1 MTRIFRLKATLM
13 RGGTSK
19 GLFFRSDALPD
30 DPELTQALL
39 LRAIGSPD
47 PYGKQMDGLGT
58 GISSTSKVAIIAPSS
73 RDDCDVDYL
82 FGHVSIGQPH
92 IDWSGSCGNLTA
104 AVPLFA
110 VQEKLVAVEDGKV
123 EIRIWQANI
132 GKRIVAELEV
142 ANGEPVW
149 AGDFR
154 IDGVA
159 FPGAPITLRFLDP
172 AGGVSGKLFP
182 TGLRTETLSLPNGEE
197 IRATLI
203 DVGNPTVFI
212 EASALGL
219 SGSETAEQLA
229 PETFANLEHL
239 RAQAAVKMGL
249 AATPEAATQ
258 EHPAIPKISFISPA
272 ITKEI
277 HLNARILSMGKLHH
291 AYTGTGAIAL
301 VVAAALT
308 DTVVAGL
315 LRQPLGGKALTFSHA
330 SGQQTLQ
337 AKLIRQGKNH
347 QVSEVIMQRTAR
359 PLMEGT
365 VLVPLE
371 EPVPA

>member
-1 MTRIFRLKATLM
+1 MTHIYRLKATLM

-19 GLFFRSDALPD
+19 GLFFRSDALPE
-30 DPELTQALL
+30 DPDLIQALL

-82 FGHVSIGQPH
+82 FGHVSIGQAH

-110 VQEKLVAVEDGKV
+110 VQEKLAQVTDGKV
-123 EIRIWQANI
+123 EVRIWQANI

-142 ANGEPVW
+142 KNGEPVW

-172 AGGVSGKLFP
+172 AGGASGQLFP
-182 TGLRTETLSLPNGEE
+182 TGQRAEMLSLPDGQE

-203 DVGNPTVFI
+203 DAGNPTVFVVA
-212 EASALGL
+212 EELRLG
-219 SGSETAEQLA
+219 GSETAEQLSA
-229 PETFANLEHL
+229 ETLGQLEHL
-239 RAQAAVKMGL
+239 RTQAAVRMGL
-249 AATPEAATQ
+249 AETLEQAA
-258 EHPAIPKISFISPA
+258 PAIPKISFVSRA
-272 ITKEI
+272 SVDGTQ
-277 HLNARILSMGKLHH
+277 LNARILSMGRLHH

-301 VVAAALT
+301 AVAASLK

-315 LRQPLGGKALTFSHA
+315 LKQPLRGKALTFSHA

-337 AKLIRQGKNH
+337 AKLVKQGRGQ
-347 QVSEVIMQRTAR
+347 QVAEVVMQRTAR
-359 PLMEGT
+359 PLMTGE
-365 VLVPLE
+365 VFVP
-371 EPVPA
+371 V

>member
-1 MTRIFRLKATLM
+1 MTRIYRLKATLM

-30 DPELTQALL
+30 DPKLIQALL

-82 FGHVSIGQPH
+82 FGHVSIGQAH

-110 VQEKLVAVEDGKV
+110 VQEQLVPVKDGKV

-142 ANGEPVW
+142 KDGEPVW
-149 AGDFR
+149 TGDFH

-172 AGGVSGKLFP
+172 AGGASGKLFP
-182 TGLRTETLSLPNGEE
+182 TGQRSEILNLANGDKV
-197 IRATLI
+197 RATLI
-203 DVGNPTVFI
+203 DAGNPTVFI
-212 EASALGL
+212 EASALQL
-219 SGSETAEQLA
+219 LGSETPEELTPATLA
-229 PETFANLEHL
+229 SLEHL

-249 AATPEAATQ
+249 AESIETATQ
-258 EHPAIPKISFISPA
+258 EQPAIPKISFISPA
-272 ITKEI
+272 SVAGTQ
-277 HLNARILSMGKLHH
+277 LNARILSMGKLHH

-301 VVAAALT
+301 AAAAGFK
-308 DTVVAGL
+308 DTVVAGML
-315 LRQPLGGKALTFSHA
+315 SQPLRGKALTFSHA

-337 AKLIRQGKNH
+337 AKLVRQGRGH
-347 QVSEVIMQRTAR
+347 QVTEVVMQRTAR
-359 PLMEGT
+359 PLMVGE
-365 VLVPLE
+365 VLVPLAE
-371 EPVPA
+371 KVD